1 MKLGVVIGT
10 VVSTRKVDNND
21 GLTMLIVSYLTEELV
36 DTGKSAVCIDS
47 VGAGE
52 GDIVLICSSSS
63 ARLTAATKRAVTD
76 NTIVGIVDAIS
87 AGGRTA
93 YLKERA

>member
-1 MKLGVVIGT
+1 
-10 VVSTRKVDNND
+10 VSTRKVDNND